1 MPQGQEELQQ
11 DPVIH
16 VSKPN
21 ILNSESI
28 STGHGRNKDSSD
40 SDFSGDSDSEEYIMK
55 RFLKLNSSSSS
66 ETPMAAPPTTVSANN
81 TLAPLVAL
89 HLPVTQDQQVYSY
102 PGAPGVSIELMQ
114 DSRGGCGG
122 KIWEAGDFLCRYLIY
137 MKQQAQLQDQLQ
149 QDLAMSSLTPRFPQL
164 DNNDATAKKRLILEL
179 GSGTGLVGL
188 YAAKLF
194 TGCTVHIT
202 DQIPM
207 MQIMDANI
215 RLNELQQSTHALELN
230 WGEPKPESA
239 PIPDVILLAD
249 CVYHEVAF
257 QPLVQTL
264 KDYSTKD
271 TCILLAYKKRRKA
284 DKRFFN
290 ILRKHFDCVE
300 IKTYPDYTIY
310 SRAGVYLYD
319 IKRKASK

>member
-1 MPQGQEELQQ
+1 MGQRGQ
-11 DPVIH
+11 
-16 VSKPN
+16 
-21 ILNSESI
+21 
-28 STGHGRNKDSSD
+28 KDGSD
-40 SDFSGDSDSEEYIMK
+40 SSDFSGDSDSEEYTMK
-55 RFLKLNSSSSS
+55 RFLKLNSSSST
-66 ETPMAAPPTTVSANN
+66 TPSAAPPTTVSAHN

-89 HLPVTQDQQVYSY
+89 HLPVTKDQQVYSY

-122 KIWEAGDFLCRYLIY
+122 KIWEAGDFLCRYLIH
-137 MKQQAQLQDQLQ
+137 MKQQAKLQEEELGGGGH
-149 QDLAMSSLTPRFPQL
+149 DLPMSSLTPRFPQL
-164 DNNDATAKKRLILEL
+164 DYCEATKKDTTKQNKSPLILEL

-194 TGCTVHIT
+194 PGATVHIT

-207 MQIMDANI
+207 MPIMEANLQ
-215 RLNELQQSTHALELN
+215 LNGLQQSTKALELN
-230 WGEPKPESA
+230 WGEPKPEDA

-264 KDYSTKD
+264 KDYSTRE

-284 DKRFFN
+284 DKRFFTL
-290 ILRKHFDCVE
+290 LRKHFDCVE